1 MFSGGEDL
9 QTKGSR
15 YAGNGVFHGN
25 KQHKTPKTSAHH
37 LQEGHELITREIK
50 SQTYKLAYKLPELPT
65 IHAKNSLENLSLG
78 ISQGS

>member
-9 QTKGSR
+9 QTKRFR

-37 LQEGHELITREIK
+37 LQEGHEIITWEIK
-50 SQTYKLAYKLPELPT
+50 S
-65 IHAKNSLENLSLG
+65 
-78 ISQGS
+78 

>member
-15 YAGNGVFHGN
+15 YTGNGVFHGN

-37 LQEGHELITREIK
+37 L
-50 SQTYKLAYKLPELPT
+50 
-65 IHAKNSLENLSLG
+65 
-78 ISQGS
+78 